1 MSFSTVGGAGGARSQ
16 PSAGASQ
23 IRRKPGTNARRR
35 SYRRRQTNSQDSSI
49 PPDVSW
55 ISARR
60 RRFRSPTPAVY
71 SVSAPSSTASKRPS
85 RICTSGTSSGSPCI
99 RLLSGRRSTRPD
111 SRANHWAPRRSAD
124 YKRQSKSQA
133 PRDGRIEMT
142 SRSWIPYA
150 ALLVVF
156 WGVWGAFSSLP
167 TDEYGYPD
175 EMIYILWSV
184 TMLIPAYSI
193 LRSERTFDRRPIA
206 AIYGLLIGLTGAGGQ
221 LVLFKALTIGPAYLI
236 FPIIALSP
244 GITVLMATF
253 LLRERLLGLT
263 KVGIVLALIALVFFN
278 ISGGSGDA
286 DVGPWLIL
294 ALLITL
300 AWGVQAYYMRKA
312 ASVGVNDGTTF
323 GYMAL
328 SGLLLVPVAFIM
340 MGGFPGGAP
349 WQAPTLTFV
358 TQLLNAVGALFLV
371 MALSRGKASIV
382 APTTNALAP
391 VLTVLISLAVYQTLP
406 SVYGAA
412 GIVLAIVGS
421 TLMVYG
427 DEKRGEVDAEEQTA
441 IANETSDASPD
452 RSEANKPTV

>member
-1 MSFSTVGGAGGARSQ
+1 MS
-16 PSAGASQ
+16 
-23 IRRKPGTNARRR
+23 
-35 SYRRRQTNSQDSSI
+35 
-49 PPDVSW
+49 
-55 ISARR
+55 
-60 RRFRSPTPAVY
+60 
-71 SVSAPSSTASKRPS
+71 
-85 RICTSGTSSGSPCI
+85 
-99 RLLSGRRSTRPD
+99 
-111 SRANHWAPRRSAD
+111 
-124 YKRQSKSQA
+124 
-133 PRDGRIEMT
+133 

-167 TDEYGYPD
+167 TEQYGYPD
-175 EMIYILWSV
+175 EMVYIIWSI
-184 TMLIPAYSI
+184 TMLIPTYFI

-206 AIYGLLIGLTGAGGQ
+206 AFYGLLIGLTGAGGQ

-236 FPIIALSP
+236 FPIVALSP

-253 LLRERLLGLT
+253 LLRERLLMLT
-263 KVGIVLALIALVFFN
+263 KVGIVLALVALVFFN
-278 ISGGSGDA
+278 ISGDAGDA
-286 DVGPWLIL
+286 AVGPWLIL
-294 ALLITL
+294 ALLITV

-312 ASVGVNDGTTF
+312 ATVGVNDGTTF
-323 GYMAL
+323 GYMTI
-328 SGLLLVPVAFIM
+328 SGLLLVPVAFVM

-349 WQAPTLTFV
+349 WQAPTLTFG

-406 SVYGAA
+406 TIYGTL

-427 DEKRGEVDAEEQTA
+427 DEKRGEVDAEEQAA
-441 IANETSDASPD
+441 IAEETPAASSS
-452 RSEANKPTV
+452 SEVNKPTV

>member
-1 MSFSTVGGAGGARSQ
+1 MST
-16 PSAGASQ
+16 
-23 IRRKPGTNARRR
+23 
-35 SYRRRQTNSQDSSI
+35 
-49 PPDVSW
+49 
-55 ISARR
+55 
-60 RRFRSPTPAVY
+60 
-71 SVSAPSSTASKRPS
+71 
-85 RICTSGTSSGSPCI
+85 
-99 RLLSGRRSTRPD
+99 
-111 SRANHWAPRRSAD
+111 
-124 YKRQSKSQA
+124 
-133 PRDGRIEMT
+133 
-142 SRSWIPYA
+142 RSWIPFA

-167 TDEYGYPD
+167 TEQYGYPD
-175 EMIYILWSV
+175 EMVYIIWSV
-184 TMLIPAYSI
+184 TMLIPAFFI

-206 AIYGLLIGLTGAGGQ
+206 ALYGLLIGLTGAGGQ
-221 LVLFKALTIGPAYLI
+221 LVLFKTLTIGPAYLI
-236 FPIIALSP
+236 FPIVALSP

-263 KVGIVLALIALVFFN
+263 KVGIVAALIALVFFN
-278 ISGGSGDA
+278 VSGGSGEA
-286 DVGPWLIL
+286 DVGPWLAL

-312 ASVGVNDGTTF
+312 ATVGVNDGTTF

-328 SGLLLVPVAFIM
+328 SGLLLVPVAFVM
-340 MGGFPGGAP
+340 MGGLPGSAP
-349 WQAPTLTFV
+349 WQAPTLTFG

-391 VLTVLISLAVYQTLP
+391 VLTVVISLAVYQTLP
-406 SVYGAA
+406 SVFGAL

-427 DEKRGEVDAEEQTA
+427 DEKRGEVSASEQA
-441 IANETSDASPD
+441 AVVDEASDAPSE